1 MHKRF
6 EEYSYRE
13 GWARSQLF
21 GGEGDDVVIGGVGDN
36 TLWGGT
42 GDDVLI
48 GGTVPEYETYFES
61 YGYDYGDGDTDF
73 YESFYE
79 DLDGRQRLDGG
90 EGDDILIGGFG
101 YNSLYGGA
109 GEDLLVGGTE
119 YTFEAGYDRG
129 ENYSYEWTDLYARQ
143 RLDGDGSMF
152 GEGGYDD
159 YTGVNDSIDA
169 AQAVAR
175 SAFGIAPSAD
185 VGDDSLPRVEIT
197 GNIDGSGDWDF
208 YAIEVQ
214 EGEEL
219 TLDID
224 YGRDQGVS
232 VDMYLYL
239 YDANGNEVARNDDA
253 STSLGG
259 GGSVHGYDSFIQ
271 TGGLAAG
278 IYYVGARAYSTS
290 YNAGDYVLNVSIKPT
305 EGSDGFG
312 DVPQTIADI
321 DSEFAPLVSHD
332 DVLIGGVGHNTIY
345 GGQGD
350 DFIVGSSGLNE
361 YTWTD
366 SWSEGE
372 GTTTDEGFDAWANN
386 SLYGGSGN
394 DVIVGGMGDNYAEGG
409 SGNDVI
415 SGSTAF
421 EEEYGTYT
429 SGDGS
434 YHEEWHDLESHN
446 RLYGDSG
453 DDVIT
458 GGVGNYHI
466 YGGSGDD
473 IISGSTA
480 LEMDY
485 YAYGYQYDDYSYEYE
500 SLEFDSHN
508 YLYGGDGND
517 VITGG
522 DGDNYAEG
530 GDGNDIITGSTAFET
545 DFYTYTDTYYDD
557 GSSYSYRYTSDE
569 TEATNRLYGDS
580 GDDVITGGVGDNRIY
595 GGSGN
600 DVITGSTAF
609 ETDYYSYTETY
620 EDGYDDGYS
629 YSYSTTSDETESYR
643 RLRGDSADDVIT
655 GLRVGW
661 RQVHLRRYGQRRD
674 LRLHEFETD

>member
-1 MHKRF
+1 MTFTGTYTESEGWQYRKVSAWHDIYGDESEEGDEGAGDDVLIGGAGYNYLDGGAGDDRIVGGSVFNEYSYSEHYTEEFSGRFEDESFTLDIAAGYHDSYAWGETWAEQDIDGGAGDDLIRGGVGDNYATGDEGDDVIVGSSALNEYWDLESCRSFIEITGVTGDAPDLSGSGIEYFDF

-119 YTFEAGYDRG
+119 YTLEAGYDRG

-259 GGSVHGYDSFIQ
+259 GGSVHGYYSFIQ

-290 YNAGDYVLNVSIKPT
+290 YNAGDYVLNVSIEPT
-305 EGSDGFG
+305 EDSDGFG

-345 GGQGD
+345 GGQGY

-458 GGVGNYHI
+458 GGVGDYHI
-466 YGGSGDD
+466 YGGSGGM
-473 IISGSTA
+473 SRA
-480 LEMDY
+480 LLK
-485 YAYGYQYDDYSYEYE
+485 S
-500 SLEFDSHN
+500 
-508 YLYGGDGND
+508 
-517 VITGG
+517 
-522 DGDNYAEG
+522 
-530 GDGNDIITGSTAFET
+530 
-545 DFYTYTDTYYDD
+545 
-557 GSSYSYRYTSDE
+557 
-569 TEATNRLYGDS
+569 
-580 GDDVITGGVGDNRIY
+580 
-595 GGSGN
+595 
-600 DVITGSTAF
+600 
-609 ETDYYSYTETY
+609 
-620 EDGYDDGYS
+620 
-629 YSYSTTSDETESYR
+629 
-643 RLRGDSADDVIT
+643 
-655 GLRVGW
+655 
-661 RQVHLRRYGQRRD
+661 
-674 LRLHEFETD
+674 